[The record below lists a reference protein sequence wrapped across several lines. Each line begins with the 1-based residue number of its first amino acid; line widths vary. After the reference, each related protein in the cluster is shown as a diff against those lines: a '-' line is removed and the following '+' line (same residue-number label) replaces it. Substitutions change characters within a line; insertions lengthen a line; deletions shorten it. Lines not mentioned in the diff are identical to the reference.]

1 MLPDCCHMNDQC
13 LWFRKVYEY
22 SATSDAFCKIKR
34 IANEKKNVSA
44 NWGGFDLF
52 CKIKRIANEKKMF
65 LQIGVDLIS
74 ACARRD

>member
-1 MLPDCCHMNDQC
+1 MTSVCGSEKYMNILLLLML
-13 LWFRKVYEY
+13 
-22 SATSDAFCKIKR
+22 SAKSRELQMK
-34 IANEKKNVSA
+34 KKNVSA